1 MRVDDHMEILNLPKL
16 STDDDVM
23 MLSGFRAQDYE
34 VEDYISVQQ
43 LIPKW
48 AKLRFKETVS
58 WPFTILGL
66 LVDL

>member
-43 LIPKW
+43 LMPKW
-48 AKLRFKETVS
+48 AKLRFKETVG